1 MTIRTNA
8 ARFFCALSL
17 MIASSCSLN
26 TADSTGVV
34 AAVESV
40 SVLPK
45 TAQVVVGLSV
55 TLNATVTA
63 RGGASTAI
71 NWTTSNS
78 AFATVSG
85 GTVLG
90 KAPGTVTIT
99 ATSQFDATK
108 AASATVTVMPAPMPS
123 IVVVP

>member
-8 ARFFCALSL
+8 ARFAFALL
-17 MIASSCSLN
+17 LTTALSCSLDSG
-26 TADSTGVV
+26 DSTGV
-34 AAVESV
+34 APAVQSV
-40 SVLPK
+40 SVLPR

-55 TLNATVTA
+55 TLGATVTA
-63 RGGASTAI
+63 IGDASTGV

-78 AFATVSG
+78 ALATVSS

-108 AASATVTVMPAPMPS
+108 ASSATVTVNAAPTPA
-123 IVVVP
+123 IR